1 LQEER
6 LRAVSSIHQP
16 EYKRLLEELIKARE
30 KADITQQELADMLK
44 KPQSFVSKYEN
55 GERRLDIIELTQ
67 IADLIGTDYK
77 KLVDSAL
84 QK

>member
-1 LQEER
+1 MQEER

>member
-1 LQEER
+1 M
-6 LRAVSSIHQP
+6 RAVSSIHQP